1 MLVLDYFSI
10 SRRVNVLINVTT
22 TMVKLF
28 FLISKIINFAITVQK
43 GVNLVVL
50 GIMDSFALAALM
62 GTIWRI

>member
-43 GVNLVVL
+43 GVNHVVL